1 MFCMIV
7 RRAFDTHEL
16 VSTFR
21 ASFAL
26 LKYKHVWLIWTQIKS
41 HWSHLTQRSSC
52 LEKGEEN
59 AKFKQTK

>member
-1 MFCMIV
+1 MIARFQLGVAVFWFETHLFMFCMIV

-26 LKYKHVWLIWTQIKS
+26 LKYKHVWLIWAQIKVI
-41 HWSHLTQRSSC
+41 
-52 LEKGEEN
+52 GVI
-59 AKFKQTK
+59 